1 MAEDN
6 NSLKNARPSAEERR
20 KDLRVFDGVKQV
32 KKKDNGSFWNWLAA
46 MFFSGRSLKSI
57 VKDVVKNEVVPSA
70 QDGVYNSA
78 VSFIGKL
85 IYSEDRKPVTSGN
98 YSAPGSFITNYVAYG
113 DKKKEQSA
121 ALEANRKKEEETV
134 KSGFESPAFPNLKM
148 AEDFLNSMHAYVQK
162 YETMSVQDL
171 AWMQNKSIDF
181 TWDKWG
187 WWRDEI
193 LAIRSPSRFTQPM
206 TVEDKDG
213 NKIRL
218 THFIDLPKAHEFD

>member
-20 KDLRVFDGVKQV
+20 KDLQVFDGVKQV
-32 KKKDNGSFWNWLAA
+32 KRKDNGSFWNWLAR
-46 MFFSGRSLKSI
+46 MFFSGRKPRDIAL
-57 VKDVVKNEVVPSA
+57 DVLEHEVIPNI
-70 QDGVYNSA
+70 QDGVYNSV
-78 VSFIGKL
+78 VSLVGKT
-85 IYSEDRKPVTSGN
+85 IYKEDRKPGTSGS

-113 DKKKEQSA
+113 DKKKQQNA
-121 ALEANRKKEEETV
+121 ALEANQQKEEETV

-162 YETMSVQDL
+162 YETLSVQDL
-171 AWMQNKSIDF
+171 AWMQNKSIDY

-193 LAIRSPSRFTQPM
+193 LAIKNPSRFTQP
-206 TVEDKDG
+206 VVAEDKNG